1 MKKKPRLFI
10 RVNYLPSEESK
21 EGNGPII
28 RPHSRGN
35 GQIVEDINLIALQKR
50 QLKVHTFHIG
60 VTHIGYNMGEHMAA
74 WAKSLLLRSSITKQ

>member
-1 MKKKPRLFI
+1 MKKKKPRLFI

-35 GQIVEDINLIALQKR
+35 GQIVEDINLIALP
-50 QLKVHTFHIG
+50 LKVHTFHIG
-60 VTHIGYNMGEHMAA
+60 GTHIGHNMGAYG
-74 WAKSLLLRSSITKQ
+74 SGLLFRSSITKQ